1 LSTGSRPKLHHKR
14 KVVLYVPSR
23 TQYRSPPPDPKQA
36 IGLWEN
42 LPQIHRQQLLWL
54 LSQLLERQVEQRLAP
69 SEEVSD
75 ECDDRA
81 E

>member
-1 LSTGSRPKLHHKR
+1 MSPLTRNI
-14 KVVLYVPSR
+14 VP
-23 TQYRSPPPDPKQA
+23 PPPDPKQA

-54 LSQLLERQVEQRLAP
+54 LSQLLERQVERRLAP
-69 SEEVSD
+69 SKEVSD
-75 ECDDRA
+75 ERDDCA